1 MVETPRKK
9 YFADILPPPRFL
21 EMPSAGLDISDER
34 IRFLEIVNGKNGLV
48 FGRYGEKNISPGII
62 SMGRIKNLPEL
73 RKILINLK
81 DEHNLDFVRVSL
93 PEERAY
99 LVKIDV
105 PKVPESELRESIG
118 FQLEEHV
125 PIPADEAVFDYL
137 AIKESKTKKE
147 FLEVAVSAIPKKEM
161 DVYLELFQGTGLT
174 PLSFEIE
181 ADAIGRAVIPAGDKG
196 TYMVMDFGKNRS
208 GIYIV
213 SEGATRFTSTI
224 DIGSEAIT
232 KIIKNHLG
240 VTSAAEVEKIKNERG
255 LSKSKDNQELF
266 SALLETVSV
275 FRDEINKHYLYWHN
289 YEQSGGDKS
298 IQKIILSGGGAN
310 LLGLPEYLSAS
321 LKVPVEIGN
330 PWINLNSFD
339 RYIPP
344 ITKNKSLGY
353 ATVAGLAL
361 RGYLEE
367 RL

>member
-1 MVETPRKK
+1 MVITPRKK
-9 YFADILPPPRFL
+9 LFADILPPPRFL
-21 EMPSAGLDISDER
+21 EMPSVGLDISDER
-34 IRFLEIVNGKNGLV
+34 IRFLEIVNSKNGLV
-48 FGRYGEKNISPGII
+48 FGRYGEKNIPPGII
-62 SMGRIKNLPEL
+62 SMGHIKNPPEL
-73 RKILINLK
+73 KKILTNLR
-81 DEHNLDFVRVSL
+81 DEYNLDFVRVSL

-99 LVKIDV
+99 LVKMEV
-105 PKVPESELRESIG
+105 PKVPESELRENIS
-118 FQLEEHV
+118 FHLEEHV
-125 PIPADEAVFDYL
+125 PIPPEDALFDYSV
-137 AIKESKTKKE
+137 IKESKTKKG

-161 DVYLELFQGTGLT
+161 DIYLELFQGTGLT

-181 ADAIGRAVIPAGDKG
+181 ADAIGRAVIPARDRG

-208 GIYIV
+208 GIYII

-232 KIIKNHLG
+232 KVIKSHLG
-240 VTSAAEVEKIKNERG
+240 ASGSEIEKIKNERG

-266 SALLETVSV
+266 SALLETVSI

-289 YEQSGGDKS
+289 YEQSGGDKN
-298 IQKIILSGGGAN
+298 IEKIILSGGGAN
-310 LLGLPEYLSAS
+310 LLGLTEYLSAS
-321 LKVPVEIGN
+321 LKVPVEVGN

-344 ITKNKSLGY
+344 IKKNQSLGY

>member
-1 MVETPRKK
+1 MVNTPRKK
-9 YFADILPPPRFL
+9 LFADILPPPRFL

-34 IRFLEIVNGKNGLV
+34 IRFLEIVKNKNGLV
-48 FGRYGEKNISPGII
+48 FGRHGEKNIPAGII
-62 SMGRIKNLPEL
+62 SVGRIKNPGEL
-73 RKILINLK
+73 KKILVSLK
-81 DEHNLDFVRVSL
+81 DEHDLDFVRVSL

-99 LVKIDV
+99 LVKIEV
-105 PKVPESELRESIG
+105 PKVPESELRESIS
-118 FQLEEHV
+118 FSLEEHV
-125 PIPADEAVFDYL
+125 PIPPEEAVFDYQV
-137 AIKESKTKKE
+137 IKESKTRKG
-147 FLEVAVSAIPKKEM
+147 FLEVAISVIPKKEM
-161 DVYLELFQGTGLT
+161 EVYLELFRGTGLT

-208 GIYIV
+208 GIYII

-224 DIGSEAIT
+224 DIGSESLT
-232 KIIKNHLG
+232 KIIKEHFG
-240 VTSAAEVEKIKNERG
+240 ASGAEIEKIKNELG

-275 FRDEINKHYLYWHN
+275 FRDEINKHYLYWHD
-289 YEQSGGDKS
+289 YKQSGGDKN
-298 IQKIILSGGGAN
+298 IEKIILSGGGAN

-321 LKVPVEIGN
+321 LRVPVEIGN

-339 RYIPP
+339 NYIPP
-344 ITKNKSLGY
+344 VTKNRSLGY
-353 ATVAGLAL
+353 ATAVGLAL